1 MTHESELSAGTP
13 MRIPANAPE
22 QGADLFFQA
31 ALHYGYRYVF
41 GNPGTTEATFM
52 DALVRYPDLQ
62 FVLCLFENVATGAA
76 DGVARMTGWP
86 ALVNLHLTPGLANGL
101 SNIHNAR
108 RARVPMVITVGEH
121 DTRHV
126 LEDSSIAGDI
136 EGLAKTVCKWTWTVK
151 HAGELAEVLHRATTI
166 AMTPPQGPVCLI
178 LPTNMLA
185 ESPRTPDGQVPD
197 IPVLHLPRIGAAP
210 RRDISHAAEIL
221 LSAQHPILLV
231 GDISSTAHEQVAMLA
246 TLLDGQVVYDGSPTR
261 LDGHVLQDSTW
272 LPYFP
277 EPRRKLLSSA
287 EVIFLIGVGSFTS
300 LFFYSFDTAPIVA
313 PQTQV
318 IHLDDDPSVLGK
330 NVRGS
335 FPLYGDVDASLNLLV
350 AELRERLQ
358 QPESAAQ
365 PYVALQSGDGGDI
378 SSGSVTK
385 TTSLSPKALMQALS
399 QVLPEDTILINES
412 ITAGQALMNEI
423 LGAGAPV
430 ETFLASRGGALG
442 AGIPLAMG
450 AQLAAPQRPVVAVIG
465 DGSAMYSIQAL
476 WSLARYHLPVL
487 TIICNNASYDIIK
500 LEILRLRGTLANR
513 GSEAV
518 DEVTSIGGPRLNFV
532 QLAAGIGV
540 RGRAVHQSEELL
552 PVLKEALATCASGFP
567 ALVDVHLSAHP

>member
-1 MTHESELSAGTP
+1 MTNESELSVGTP
-13 MRIPANAPE
+13 MRTPANAPE

-86 ALVNLHLTPGLANGL
+86 ALVNLHLTPGLANSL

-121 DTRHV
+121 DTRHL

-151 HAGELAEVLHRATTI
+151 HGGELAEVLHRATTI
-166 AMTPPQGPVCLI
+166 AMTPPRGPVCLI
-178 LPTNMLA
+178 LPTNILA
-185 ESPRTPDGQVPD
+185 EPPRTPHGQVPG
-197 IPVLHLPRIGAAP
+197 IPALQLPQIGAAP
-210 RRDISHAAEIL
+210 LRDIARAAEIL
-221 LSAQHPILLV
+221 LSAQHPVLLV
-231 GDISSTAHEQVAMLA
+231 GDIAPTAHEQVAMLA
-246 TLLDGQVVYDGSPTR
+246 TLLHGQVVYDGFPAR

-272 LPYFP
+272 LPYFS

-300 LFFYSFDTAPIVA
+300 LFFYSFDSTPIVA
-313 PQTQV
+313 PQTRV
-318 IHLDDDPSVLGK
+318 VHLDDDSSVLGK

-335 FPLYGDVDASLNLLV
+335 IPLYGDVDASLNLLV

-365 PYVALQSGDGGDI
+365 PYVALRSVDI
-378 SSGSVTK
+378 SNDSVTK
-385 TTSLSPKALMQALS
+385 TTSLSPKTLMQALC
-399 QVLPEDTILINES
+399 QVLPKDTILINES

-423 LGAGAPV
+423 LSAGAPV
-430 ETFLASRGGALG
+430 ETYLASRGGALG

-465 DGSAMYSIQAL
+465 DGSAMYTIQAL
-476 WSLARYHLPVL
+476 WSLAHYHLPVL

-513 GSEAV
+513 GNAALE
-518 DEVTSIGGPRLNFV
+518 EVTGIGGPRLNFV
-532 QLAAGIGV
+532 QLAAGMGV
-540 RGRAVHQSEELL
+540 RGWVVSQTEELL
-552 PVLKEALATCASGFP
+552 PALKAALATCASGFP
-567 ALVDVHLSAHP
+567 ALVDVHLSAHS

>member
-1 MTHESELSAGTP
+1 MTNESELSVGTP
-13 MRIPANAPE
+13 MRAPANAPE

-52 DALVRYPDLQ
+52 DALARYPDLQ

-121 DTRHV
+121 DTRHL

-185 ESPRTPDGQVPD
+185 ESPRTPNGQVPD
-197 IPVLHLPRIGAAP
+197 IPTLHLPQIGAAP
-210 RRDISHAAEIL
+210 VRDIARAAEIL
-221 LSAQHPILLV
+221 LSTQHPILLV
-231 GDISSTAHEQVAMLA
+231 GDIAPTTHEQVAMLA
-246 TLLDGQVVYDGSPTR
+246 TLLDGQVVYDGFPAR

-287 EVIFLIGVGSFTS
+287 DAILLIGVGSFTS
-300 LFFYSFDTAPIVA
+300 LFFYSFDSAPIVA

-335 FPLYGDVDASLNLLV
+335 FSLYGDVEASLNLLV
-350 AELRERLQ
+350 EEVRERLQ
-358 QPESAAQ
+358 RPESAPR
-365 PYVALQSGDGGDI
+365 PYVALRSGD
-378 SSGSVTK
+378 SSNVSTTK
-385 TTSLSPKALMQALS
+385 TTLVSPKALMQAMS

-412 ITAGQALMNEI
+412 ITAGQALMSEI
-423 LGAGAPV
+423 LSAGAPV

-442 AGIPLAMG
+442 AGMPLAMG

-465 DGSAMYSIQAL
+465 DGSAMYTIQAL

-500 LEILRLRGTLANR
+500 LEILRLHGTLANR
-513 GSEAV
+513 GNEAV

-532 QLAAGIGV
+532 QLAAGMGV
-540 RGRAVHQSEELL
+540 RGWAVHQIEELL
-552 PVLKEALATCASGFP
+552 PALKEALATCTSGEP
-567 ALVDVHLSAHP
+567 ALVDVYLSAHP

>member
-1 MTHESELSAGTP
+1 MTNESESSVGTP
-13 MRIPANAPE
+13 RMTPANAPE

-52 DALVRYPDLQ
+52 DALVRYPDLR

-121 DTRHV
+121 DTRHL

-178 LPTNMLA
+178 LPTNVLA
-185 ESPRTPDGQVPD
+185 EAPRTPNGQVPD
-197 IPVLHLPRIGAAP
+197 IPALHLPQIGAAP
-210 RRDISHAAEIL
+210 LRDIASAAEVL
-221 LSAQHPILLV
+221 LSAQHPVLLV
-231 GDISSTAHEQVAMLA
+231 GDIAPTAHEQVAKLA
-246 TLLDGQVVYDGSPTR
+246 TLLHGRVVYDGSPAR

-277 EPRRKLLSSA
+277 EPRRKMLSSA

-300 LFFYSFDTAPIVA
+300 LFFYSFDSAPIVA
-313 PQTQV
+313 PQTRV
-318 IHLDDDPSVLGK
+318 VHLDDDPAVLGK

-335 FPLYGDVDASLNLLV
+335 FPLYGDVEASLNLLV
-350 AELRERLQ
+350 AELRARLQ
-358 QPESAAQ
+358 QPESGAQ
-365 PYVALQSGDGGDI
+365 PSVELQSGDR
-378 SSGSVTK
+378 SNGSTTK
-385 TTSLSPKALMQALS
+385 TMSLSPKVLMQALC
-399 QVLPEDTILINES
+399 QVLPKDTILINES
-412 ITAGQALMNEI
+412 ITAGQALMSEI
-423 LGAGAPV
+423 LSAGASV
-430 ETFLASRGGALG
+430 ETLLASRGGALG

-465 DGSAMYSIQAL
+465 DGSAMYTIQAL
-476 WSLARYHLPVL
+476 WSLARYRLPVL

-518 DEVTSIGGPRLNFV
+518 DGVTGIGEPRLDFV
-532 QLAAGIGV
+532 QLAAGMGV
-540 RGRAVHQSEELL
+540 RGWAVQQSEELL
-552 PVLKEALATCASGFP
+552 PVLKAALATCVGGLP